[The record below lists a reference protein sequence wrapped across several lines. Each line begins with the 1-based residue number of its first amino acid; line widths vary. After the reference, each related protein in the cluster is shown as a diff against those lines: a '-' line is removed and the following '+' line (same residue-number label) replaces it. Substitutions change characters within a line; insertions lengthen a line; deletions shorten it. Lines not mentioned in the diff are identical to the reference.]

1 MFTPTYINLRYWFYP
16 TGNTPA
22 VNLFRELPALTAE
35 DNEDEAIKALLLACG
50 DPRNVLF
57 SLECESNSSRKFDIT
72 CCDLEPAVLARN
84 VILFALIADD
94 ARPED
99 IWNIFYHLFLPDSTL
114 KVLHDQVEKLLLAS
128 DPPQAW
134 TESLYGTFIR
144 FSNLDTLQQLR
155 KYWILYSETRHF
167 DTSHAQRF
175 ERDTRATITQIFNER
190 IKDNTMFH
198 GTRSVGVAWARG
210 CGIMGR
216 AFTAYW
222 KTGVVGGNMADL
234 QALGDSKGHVNPTFA
249 ISSAPTGKFAVHY
262 GTDPLL
268 GFNLSDAFDGQYS
281 IDTVVQAA
289 KRRFKSWC
297 NNFSTR
303 LTKSSVLV
311 RLFCGDAIRFCHTL
325 QEGPTSSFGSY
336 LGPWTARSLAL
347 GGLDG
352 KEKPLQYFDIIDTS
366 NLIDHVG
373 MLNVLVAAAP
383 LLRQEVS
390 SCLYTECLLQATK
403 DITKSLQ
410 ALLCSDVTSIS
421 LILGLAPVGH
431 LLGMTIDDVSTEAFL
446 YSAFSAARQEEQRQ
460 YRMRVPWKYPGLGDP
475 CRETAA
481 TALAQQNQ
489 LQRKIRIDADQL
501 AGLFFSIYKRMF
513 ATEDL
518 SAIMAS
524 IGKPK
529 ERSMSYDLRYYSRA
543 SLVALLRLAMKKVQS
558 DWTRSMDRLIEE
570 VGEDRSLI
578 IGSNSLQELYMYL
591 HVFGI
596 RRCPELD
603 INPREIGLTPNGQP
617 RSTSTEKGLLARRSV
632 PPMVHIVLVVPRKK
646 LEIFTDESPD
656 KIGTPTLH
664 LSIRQIDP
672 QTGFDNRFFSIHCFF
687 GKITDNPSDKGAC
700 CAEEDVRGWS
710 GGADLIV
717 TCPVPTLQLLLG
729 PQRGIQVALTINT
742 TPSNTQFIRKLGMAL
757 DVFATGLNDTS
768 RLKILERAPGLAGGP
783 HVLSKNNPSQW
794 QSSEEYVQHPVTIQL
809 DKESRSTHL
818 QVRAD
823 IVKSSEQGQ
832 ALATGGVVEVTQTGP
847 CSLRLRI
854 GGVHDSALS
863 FPFPINGVV
872 AKTRIARKSS
882 WIEVSVPVSA
892 ALDPSGFVDTF
903 PVIIRKNKPPVAW
916 SIPRIQLDCQPK
928 VQIKKDH
935 DYSWIMPLMTMTRS
949 DRERIELELEP
960 SKRNRNP
967 ILDLK
972 ESLQVLFISFVGLN
986 NNYGLIDKFQ
996 LCMEGTGGHTL
1007 IFVTALRHDL
1017 DSGSVVLDACVVP
1030 LTISRVHSLKA
1041 ALSRLVEAKPLMIN
1055 VNKDETI
1062 LWKKLLPAL
1071 AERCRTWKHN
1081 STCQYQKRGA
1091 PLSIEVAETPL
1102 CSCGEGQVSPEFLE
1116 RKDWAGFRKYATRIA
1131 ISPIFPVPYVE
1142 SLVSNLQKGDPK
1154 ESRMASSAPG
1164 ASAWDPRI
1172 PSASSMLASSMA
1184 AYAKERCDFC
1194 GASSMDTKLCGR
1206 CKGARYCNA
1215 ECQKSHWKEHKKL
1228 CKHE

>member
-22 VNLFRELPALTAE
+22 VNLFRDLPASTAE
-35 DNEDEAIKALLLACG
+35 DIEDEPIKALLLACG

-57 SLECESNSSRKFDIT
+57 SLKCESNSIRKFDIT

-94 ARPED
+94 ARTED

-114 KVLHDQVEKLLLAS
+114 KAFHDQVEKLLLAS

-134 TESLYGTFIR
+134 TESLYGTFIG

-167 DTSHAQRF
+167 DISHAQRF

-198 GTRSVGVAWARG
+198 
-210 CGIMGR
+210 
-216 AFTAYW
+216 
-222 KTGVVGGNMADL
+222 GVVGGNMADL

-268 GFNLSDAFDGQYS
+268 GFNVSDAFDGQYS

-297 NNFSTR
+297 NNLSTR
-303 LTKSSVLV
+303 LTRNSVLI
-311 RLFCGDAIRFCHTL
+311 RLFCGDAIRLCHAL
-325 QEGPTSSFGSY
+325 QEGATSSFGSY
-336 LGPWTARSLAL
+336 LGPWTARPLAL

-421 LILGLAPVGH
+421 LLLGLAPVGH

-446 YSAFSAARQEEQRQ
+446 YSAFSAASQEEQRQ
-460 YRMRVPWKYPGLGDP
+460 YRMRVPWKYPWLGDP

-481 TALAQQNQ
+481 TALAQQDH
-489 LQRKIRIDADQL
+489 LQRKICIDADQL

-524 IGKPK
+524 MGKPK
-529 ERSMSYDLRYYSRA
+529 ERTMSYDLRYYNRA
-543 SLVALLRLAMKKVQS
+543 SLVALLRLAMKNVQS
-558 DWTRSMDRLIEE
+558 DWKRSLDRLIEE
-570 VGEDRSLI
+570 VGGDRSLI

-591 HVFGI
+591 HAFGI

-603 INPREIGLTPNGQP
+603 INPRDIGLTPNGQP

-664 LSIRQIDP
+664 LSIRQSDP

-687 GKITDNPSDKGAC
+687 GKVIDNPSDKGAC
-700 CAEEDVRGWS
+700 CAEEDIRGWS

-783 HVLSKNNPSQW
+783 HV
-794 QSSEEYVQHPVTIQL
+794 

-823 IVKSSEQGQ
+823 IVKSSKQGQ
-832 ALATGGVVEVTQTGP
+832 ALATGCVVEVTQTGP
-847 CSLRLRI
+847 CSLRLRF
-854 GGVHDSALS
+854 GGAHDSALS
-863 FPFPINGVV
+863 FPFPINGAV

-882 WIEVSVPVSA
+882 WIEVSVPISA

-903 PVIIRKNKPPVAW
+903 PVIIRKNRPPVAW

-928 VQIKKDH
+928 VQIKKDQ
-935 DYSWIMPLMTMTRS
+935 DYSWIKPLMTMTRS
-949 DRERIELELEP
+949 DRERIELEIEP
-960 SKRNRNP
+960 SKRNPNP
-967 ILDLK
+967 KLDLK
-972 ESLQVLFISFVGLN
+972 ESLQVLFFSFVGLN
-986 NNYGLIDKFQ
+986 SNYGLIDKFQ

-1007 IFVTALRHDL
+1007 ILVTALRHDL

-1030 LTISRVHSLKA
+1030 LTISRVHSLNA
-1041 ALSRLVEAKPLMIN
+1041 ALSRLVAAKPLMIN

-1071 AERCRTWKHN
+1071 AERCRTWKHKP
-1081 STCQYQKRGA
+1081 TCQYQKKGA
-1091 PLSIEVAETPL
+1091 SLSIEVAETPL

-1142 SLVSNLQKGDPK
+1142 SLVSNLQNGDPK
-1154 ESRMASSAPG
+1154 ESRMASSPPG

-1228 CKHE
+1228 CKH